1 MLYALILAIG
11 RDALPGATE
20 RYVAPEFEQ
29 PSAPKRLPPIAGI
42 ETSSVPAIEPLRAER
57 VQIPIQIVNVPEFLH
72 GTDAGVATFHTLTGA
87 DFHWLP
93 LSEASAG
100 QDGTLQA
107 KVHAAAGTRLTVT
120 LSARR
125 AHARHGY
132 IARQIVDIEAANG
145 TSAAIVK
152 LNGRVHDV
160 QINLPTNVERA
171 GPLRLQRVDDR
182 KWLPMLHSSSGL
194 ALQRG
199 ITTSLRLAP
208 GTYELQDPLASDR
221 SQQFTVPDVTSVEVN
236 STLAPAANG
245 RL

>member
-1 MLYALILAIG
+1 M
-11 RDALPGATE
+11 T
-20 RYVAPEFEQ
+20 
-29 PSAPKRLPPIAGI
+29 
-42 ETSSVPAIEPLRAER
+42 
-57 VQIPIQIVNVPEFLH
+57 EFLH
-72 GTDAGVATFHTLTGA
+72 GTDAGVATFDTLTGA

-100 QDGTLQA
+100 QDGALQA

-120 LSARR
+120 LSAKR

-152 LNGRVHDV
+152 LNGRVHKV

-171 GPLRLQRVDDR
+171 GPLRLRLQRVDDR
-182 KWLPMLHSSSGL
+182 RWLPMRHSSSGL
-194 ALQRG
+194 LLQRG

-208 GTYELQDPLASDR
+208 GIYELQDPLASDR
-221 SQQFTVPDVTSVEVN
+221 SQQFTVPDVTSVEVS